1 MISQHFKSIS
11 LLVISIFLSAIS
23 IHAQIGYQ
31 VSLLN
36 TATGEPRAN
45 EKVTAKI
52 ELSNSDG
59 EVVYSETQTGVTNEF
74 GVLSLTI
81 GNAQSLSTIDWS
93 KYPMFISVSVD
104 NVLIGKTQVMSVP
117 YANAVV
123 PLSKDILIG
132 TWSGTKTIVSETSVE
147 KTTKCFV
154 FNSNGNLTYI
164 NNQSWDRVS
173 ENGTYNGYYTISGD
187 DIYCFYLYHEE
198 HTTYQNDYEGIHLK
212 YLNGKLYVVGSHGP
226 SLSKQ

>member
-1 MISQHFKSIS
+1 MKRLEFLLIS
-11 LLVISIFLSAIS
+11 LLCITFAN
-23 IHAQIGYQ
+23 AQIGYQ

-59 EVVYSETQTGVTNEF
+59 EVVYSETQTGVTNDF

-81 GNAQSLSTIDWS
+81 GNAQSLSAIDWS
-93 KYPMFISVSVD
+93 KYPMFISVTVD

-132 TWSGTKTIVSETSVE
+132 TWSGTIIRPSYNEINTTEYVFDYNGIV
-147 KTTKCFV
+147 KKRILY
-154 FNSNGNLTYI
+154 NSNEATSFQIGVFHVIGNEIICLFP
-164 NNQSWDRVS
+164 S
-173 ENGTYNGYYTISGD
+173 EGKSGD
-187 DIYCFYLYHEE
+187 DIGRNIIDILYH
-198 HTTYQNDYEGIHLK
+198 I
-212 YLNGKLYVVGSHGP
+212 NGKIYIHDGKSNDTP
-226 SLSKQ
+226 SLTKQ

>member
-1 MISQHFKSIS
+1 MSI
-11 LLVISIFLSAIS
+11 LCITLCN
-23 IHAQIGYQ
+23 AQIGYQ

-45 EKVTAKI
+45 ERVTAKI
-52 ELSNSDG
+52 ELNNSDG
-59 EVVYSETQTGVTNEF
+59 EVVYSETQTGVTNDF

-81 GNAQSLSTIDWS
+81 GNAQSLSAIDWS
-93 KYPMFISVSVD
+93 KYPMFISVTVD

-123 PLSKDILIG
+123 PLSKDLVVG
-132 TWSGTKTIVSETSVE
+132 TWSGTKTEDSGTFVE

-164 NNQSWDRVS
+164 YNRSTDDWS
-173 ENGTYNGYYTISGD
+173 ENATYNGYYTISGD
-187 DIYCFYLYHEE
+187 DIYCFYLNHEE
-198 HTTYQNDYEGIHLK
+198 YATFQNDYEGIHLK

-226 SLSKQ
+226 SLTKQ